1 MRVGYGV
8 GGSRAIKWPCRMVWA
23 SFAVALAGSIL
34 ISAPPTLASGSCPNE
49 GIRGSQQSTALPD
62 CRAYELVTPT
72 VKDSGEPEVEHG
84 GFFLVPNMVGQAAR
98 AAENGGRF
106 AWNSEYSLPGS
117 SSAGLEYLSTRGEDG
132 WSSGNV
138 VPPQSTEGGV
148 GCPFLVGVV
157 AWSADLSQGVLADGD
172 AQEPGHGTTFA
183 EQGFECGHDEPLL
196 AADQPEGF
204 MEREGLQNLFLQDEA
219 AQSYAL
225 VNATPITA
233 PVPRP
238 ASQNQRYF
246 YASFLAGSSDL
257 SHVVFEEEL
266 PLVQAAEKLTPRVE
280 EACAAKER
288 ECWEGHDELYEWREG
303 ETPAVRLVSILP
315 DGAPVQGTLAG
326 ATKAGQ
332 GGAINVANFRHAV
345 SADGARIFFEAQG
358 SLYVREDGTSTSE
371 LDALQHGSGAAGG
384 GKFMAAS
391 AEGTRVLFT
400 DESRLSPDAKA
411 EAGKPDLYE
420 YDFHKPPGERLSDL
434 TAAAEPADVLGLGG
448 ISEDGSYLYFVAD
461 GSLTA
466 EQRNSV
472 GAKAEA
478 GQPNLYLLHEG
489 ITTFIATLAGADS
502 CDWASNAGCES
513 GGLSGD
519 PGLTARVSGNGAF
532 IGFNST
538 KELTGYH
545 NTDAITGNADEE
557 IFLYEAA
564 ANRLA
569 CVSCN
574 PEGPPSA
581 GGAAIRWPGPPDHD
595 SEVSSDY
602 PQRNV
607 SNGGQVFF
615 ETAEALVSQDANG
628 QRDVYEFEAGGL
640 HLISSGISEAPSYFM
655 DATPS
660 GSDVFFGTAQPL
672 LERDQ
677 DDVYD
682 IYDARVDGGFPEPA
696 LPALPCSGEGCR
708 SAPQEVPALESP
720 ASATLS
726 EPGNLT
732 PSAAAPKLA
741 ITRKPLTRAQ
751 KLAKA
756 LKACAR
762 KRGGRARKACRRA
775 ALERYGST
783 RKRAPRRKGAVR

>member
-1 MRVGYGV
+1 MRRVGWPYRTIV
-8 GGSRAIKWPCRMVWA
+8 TSFVVAI
-23 SFAVALAGSIL
+23 AGATL
-34 ISAPPTLASGSCPNE
+34 ISPPSTLASNSCPNE
-49 GIRGSQQSTALPD
+49 GIRAAQQSAALPD

-132 WSSGNV
+132 WSSENV

-183 EQGFECGHDEPLL
+183 EQGFECGRDEPLL

-204 MEREGLQNLFLQDEA
+204 TEREGLQNLFLQDDA
-219 AQSYAL
+219 AHSYAL
-225 VNATPITA
+225 VNVTPITA

-238 ASQNQRYF
+238 ASQNQSYF

-266 PLVQAAEKLTPRVE
+266 PLVEAAEKLTPRVE

-288 ECWEGHDELYEWREG
+288 ECWEGHDELYEWRQG

-326 ATKAGQ
+326 ATKAFVGQ
-332 GGAINVANFRHAV
+332 GGAINVTNFRHAV
-345 SADGARIFFEAQG
+345 SADGGRVFFEAQG

-371 LDALQHGSGAAGG
+371 LDALQGGSGTAGG

-400 DESRLSPDAKA
+400 DESRLATDAKA

-420 YDFHKPPGERLSDL
+420 YDFNKPLGERLSDV
-434 TAAAEPADVLGLGG
+434 TVGAEPADVLGLSG
-448 ISEDGSYLYFVAD
+448 ISEDGSYVYFVAE
-461 GSLTA
+461 GSLTGT
-466 EQRNSV
+466 QQNSF
-472 GAKAEA
+472 GAKAQA

-489 ITTFIATLAGADS
+489 AITFIAALAGTDS

-513 GGLSGD
+513 GGLAGE

-538 KELTGYH
+538 EPLTGYD
-545 NTDAITGNADEE
+545 NTDTITENVDEE

-564 ANRLA
+564 TNRLA

-574 PEGPPSA
+574 PEGPPDA

-595 SEVSSDY
+595 SEVSSRY
-602 PQRNV
+602 PERNV
-607 SNGGQVFF
+607 SNDGQVFF
-615 ETAEALVSQDANG
+615 ETAEALVPQDINR
-628 QRDVYEFEAGGL
+628 QRDVYEYDAGSL
-640 HLISSGISEAPSYFM
+640 YPISSGTSEAPSYFM

-660 GSDVFFGTAQPL
+660 GSDVFFATAQPL
-672 LERDQ
+672 LKRDK

-682 IYDARVDGGFPEPA
+682 IYDAGVDGGFPEPA
-696 LPALPCSGEGCR
+696 PPAPPCNGEGCR
-708 SAPQEVPALESP
+708 SAYEAVPALESP
-720 ASATLS
+720 ASATFGS
-726 EPGNLT
+726 PGNLT
-732 PSAAAPKLA
+732 TPATAPKPTTA
-741 ITRKPLTRAQ
+741 RKPLTRAQ

-762 KRGGRARKACRRA
+762 KRSHRARKACRRA
-775 ALERYGST
+775 ALKRYGSRT
-783 RKRAPRRKGAVR
+783 KRASRGKRAAR

>member
-1 MRVGYGV
+1 M
-8 GGSRAIKWPCRMVWA
+8 AWA
-23 SFAVALAGSIL
+23 SFVVALAGSVL
-34 ISAPPTLASGSCPNE
+34 ISPPPTLASGSCSNE
-49 GIRGSQQSTALPD
+49 GIRVSEQSAALPD

-72 VKDSGEPEVEHG
+72 AKDSGEPEVEHG
-84 GFFLVPNMVGQAAR
+84 GFFLVPNMVGQAAL
-98 AAENGGRF
+98 AEENGGRL
-106 AWNSEYSLPGS
+106 AWSSEYSLPGS
-117 SSAGLEYLSTRGEDG
+117 SSVGLDYLSTRGEGG
-132 WSSGNV
+132 WSSENV

-148 GCPFLVGVV
+148 GCPFIVGVV
-157 AWSADLSQGVLADGD
+157 AWSADLSHGVLTDGD

-219 AQSYAL
+219 AHSYAL
-225 VNATPITA
+225 VNVTPITA

-238 ASQNQRYF
+238 SVQNQAYF
-246 YASFLAGSSDL
+246 YASFLAGSADL

-266 PLVQAAEKLTPRVE
+266 PLVEAAEKLTPRVE

-288 ECWEGHDELYEWREG
+288 ECWEGHDELYEWRQG
-303 ETPAVRLVSILP
+303 ETPAVSLVSILP
-315 DGAPVQGTLAG
+315 DGAPVQGMLAG
-326 ATKAGQ
+326 ATKVFAGQ
-332 GGAINVANFRHAV
+332 VGAINVANFRHAV
-345 SADGARIFFEAQG
+345 SADGARVFFEAQG

-371 LDALQHGSGAAGG
+371 LDALQGGSGAGGG

-400 DESRLSPDAKA
+400 DESRLTPGAKA

-420 YDFHKPPGERLSDL
+420 YDFDKPPGERLSDV
-434 TAAAEPADVLGLGG
+434 TAAAEPADVLGLSGM
-448 ISEDGSYLYFVAD
+448 SEDGAYVYFVAE
-461 GSLTA
+461 GSLTGA
-466 EQRNSV
+466 QQNSY
-472 GAKAEA
+472 GATAQA
-478 GQPNLYLLHEG
+478 GQPNLYLLHEDA
-489 ITTFIATLAGADS
+489 ITFITTLAGTDS

-513 GGLSGD
+513 GGLAGE

-538 KELTGYH
+538 KSLTGYD
-545 NTDAITGNADEE
+545 NTDTITEDADEE

-574 PEGPPSA
+574 PEGSPNA

-595 SEVSSDY
+595 SEVSSRY

-615 ETAEALVSQDANG
+615 ETAEALVPQDTNR
-628 QRDVYEFEAGGL
+628 QRDVYEYEAGSL
-640 HLISSGISEAPSYFM
+640 YAISSDMSEAPAYFM

-660 GSDVFFGTAQPL
+660 GSDVFFATAQPL
-672 LERDQ
+672 LERDK

-682 IYDARVDGGFPEPA
+682 IYDARVDGGFPEPTPHA
-696 LPALPCSGEGCR
+696 PSCNGEGCR
-708 SAPQEVPALESP
+708 SVHEAIPVFESP
-720 ASATLS
+720 PSATFSGL
-726 EPGNLT
+726 GNLT
-732 PSAAAPKLA
+732 TPPSAAPPKPTT
-741 ITRKPLTRAQ
+741 TRKPLTRAQ
-751 KLAKA
+751 RLAKA

-762 KRGGRARKACRRA
+762 KRSNRARKSCRRL
-775 ALERYGST
+775 ALTKYGST
-783 RKRAPRRKGAVR
+783 PKRAYRRKGAVR